1 MSRYGHHVTD
11 HYSTYSAYRFNEFAN
26 AVHAAYPDLI
36 IMPSTTAVNN
46 YQNPPGDIAD
56 FHIYTTPDYIA
67 SHFGLF
73 DQQTSDNRT
82 FVGEYAVVQPNGTPG
97 AEPFGANFNYSL
109 LPTPIWEGSVA
120 EA

>member
-1 MSRYGHHVTD
+1 
-11 HYSTYSAYRFNEFAN
+11 
-26 AVHAAYPDLI
+26 
-36 IMPSTTAVNN
+36 MPSTTAVNN
-46 YQNPPGDIAD
+46 YDTPAGDIAD

-82 FVGEYAVVQPNGTPG
+82 FVGEYAVVQPNGIPG
-97 AEPFGANFNYSL
+97 ADPFNANFNYSL

-120 EA
+120 EAYVTIPLPTPT